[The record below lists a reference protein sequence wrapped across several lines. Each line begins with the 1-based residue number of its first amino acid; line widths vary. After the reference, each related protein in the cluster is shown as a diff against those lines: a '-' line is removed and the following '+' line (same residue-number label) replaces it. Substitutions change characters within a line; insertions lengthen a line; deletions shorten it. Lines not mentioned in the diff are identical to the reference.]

1 MEIREVSGILPED
14 RKKVEGGKYGKTMG
28 FSKAIRVG
36 RFVYV
41 AGCNAFDKNGQLIPS
56 IDSYEQARKAIENV
70 ENALKSLGASTK
82 DVVRTRVYV
91 GPATDWRAVGKA
103 HGEVFGEI
111 MPASTFLFTNFFSD
125 PRLMVEVEADAI
137 LDE

>member
-1 MEIREVSGILPED
+1 MSDQNERQRVFGNS
-14 RKKVEGGKYGKTMG
+14 KYGRTMG
-28 FSKAIRVG
+28 FSKAVRVG
-36 RFVYV
+36 DFIYV
-41 AGCNAFDKNGQLIPS
+41 AGCNALNEKGEIIPS
-56 IDSYEQARKAIENV
+56 VDSYEQAKKSIQNV
-70 ENALKSLGASTK
+70 ESALKELGGSLK

-103 HGEVFGEI
+103 HGEFFGET

-137 LDE
+137 VQ